1 MTKCHCIEKVPHGT
15 EDGGGEFSFT
25 GQVQV
30 RSQKPKHHLAVWQHK
45 RSPLEY
51 SSVKTLPSP

>member
-30 RSQKPKHHLAVWQHK
+30 RSQKPKHHLWLSGSISGAPWN
-45 RSPLEY
+45 
-51 SSVKTLPSP
+51 TLV